1 MNIIYELE
9 GVEFE
14 WDAEKYAL
22 NLSKHG
28 VKFEDAAEV
37 FFDPFYQTGDASVV
51 EEKRDFLI
59 GYSFSEKL
67 LLVVFVERGE
77 KTGIISARKSANW
90 ERKLYEQ
97 S

>member
-1 MNIIYELE
+1 MDIVYELE

-22 NLSKHG
+22 NLNKHG
-28 VKFEDAAEV
+28 VRFEDAAEV
-37 FFDPFYQTGDASVV
+37 FFDPFYQIGDASVV

-67 LLVVFVERGE
+67 LLVVFVEKRRENQNNLG
-77 KTGIISARKSANW
+77 T
-90 ERKLYEQ
+90 
-97 S
+97 